1 MRGIDLELDDVAGVG
16 HEAVWAEFEGAVVAD
31 CDYVDH
37 AGGGHL
43 ANGEGKEGGE
53 REESALHFEI
63 V

>member
-1 MRGIDLELDDVAGVG
+1 MGGIDLELDDVAGVG

-37 AGGGHL
+37 TGGTCL
-43 ANGEGKEGGE
+43 ANGEGEEGGE
-53 REESALHFEI
+53 GKESVLHFEI